1 MSGYINL
8 KKLSLEELTGV
19 VNIYPWF
26 SLARKEL
33 CERMSSLGGWN
44 QAQFS
49 EAAMY
54 MSDRKILSDLLRTV
68 STADYSDKNISEFLE
83 RCVTG
88 KSEPDKPKEA
98 PRVLVV
104 NGDYFSQA
112 EYEKVRQ
119 QDDNVFASYAGKASG
134 MTSASATK
142 EEGENFSFC
151 TETLAQIYAEQGY
164 FDQAKEIYSKL
175 ILAYPE
181 KSVYFAALIEKLNI
195 ENQNL

>member
-33 CERMSSLGGWN
+33 CERMSALGGWN
-44 QAQFS
+44 QNQFS

-88 KSEPDKPKEA
+88 KTEPDQPKEA

-134 MTSASATK
+134 VTSNT
-142 EEGENFSFC
+142 ETQGEGEKFSFC

-164 FDQAKEIYSKL
+164 FEQAKEIYSKL